1 MAARIHINANEHLE
15 IELWLNEEGR
25 DLLVQELQK
34 LGPEHD
40 HVHLGPSGDEREVP
54 LQTIPYRP
62 NDEVFGWGKVLFR
75 LDEWD
80 AEHFPHVLDSGGEGE
95 SSDDAGRSCLF
106 QQGMEF
112 FLIEFRSQG
121 SNVASVY
128 NFGWN
133 EGDALRR
140 ALEGFDQHPDGDPRA
155 NGGDLEVRVG
165 RRVTE
170 TVFSQEWRP
179 LSASD

>member
-1 MAARIHINANEHLE
+1 VAARIHINANKHRE

-25 DLLVQELQK
+25 DLVVHELQK

-40 HVHLGPSGDEREVP
+40 HVHLGPSGHEPEVP

-62 NDEVFGWGKVLFR
+62 TDQVFRWGKVLFR

-80 AEHFPHVLDSGGEGE
+80 AEHFPHVLEEPAEVE
-95 SSDDAGRSCLF
+95 SSADARKSSHF
-106 QQGMEF
+106 QQGMDF
-112 FLIEFRSQG
+112 FLVQFRSQG

-140 ALEGFDQHPDGDPRA
+140 ALEGFNQHTDGDPRA